1 MDNFTIKLK
10 SATQAEKARLLLAR
24 SGIKSTAER
33 VTGRG
38 GCGFVL
44 RIFGDRDKVCPM
56 LTRAGISCDI
66 PR

>member
-10 SATQAEKARLLLAR
+10 SATQVEKARLLLAR

-38 GCGFVL
+38 GCGFAL
-44 RIFGDRDKVCPM
+44 KIFGDRAKVCPM
-56 LTRAGISCDI
+56 LSRVGISCDI
-66 PR
+66 P